1 MALIVQKF
9 GGTSLNG
16 SLRIKACVEIIQ
28 RELSAGNKVVI
39 VVSAM
44 SGVTDSLLSDAAEF
58 GRSPLSEVDAL
69 ISCGEQMTA
78 SIMSMALCAVGVN
91 SRSWLGWQI
100 PILTNDTFSDAEI
113 LNIDPAKILLDVNSG
128 VTPVISGFQG
138 VCSGRIT
145 TIGRG
150 GSDTTAAAIAS
161 AIRADRCDIYTD
173 VDYVY
178 TADPRRVPNVRK
190 LDFISYDEM
199 FEMSFLGAKVVH
211 SRAVDIARNSRIPMQ
226 VLSSFNSSKGTLIQG
241 EKYSYFSGV
250 THLPESVSLI
260 NVDCYSALIEDFLSD
275 VKGVLHF
282 CFDKDNDV
290 YRILV
295 RSHDKKNITL
305 FLDENNLS
313 YKVIEDLKAVSMV
326 GMSAMEKT
334 SINPKL
340 LECISNHDI
349 KIYMS
354 FSNRIS
360 ATVVV
365 ENSKFE
371 KSMLAIHK
379 EFSS

>member
-1 MALIVQKF
+1 M
-9 GGTSLNG
+9 
-16 SLRIKACVEIIQ
+16 
-28 RELSAGNKVVI
+28 
-39 VVSAM
+39 
-44 SGVTDSLLSDAAEF
+44 
-58 GRSPLSEVDAL
+58 
-69 ISCGEQMTA
+69 
-78 SIMSMALCAVGVN
+78 
-91 SRSWLGWQI
+91 
-100 PILTNDTFSDAEI
+100 
-113 LNIDPAKILLDVNSG
+113 
-128 VTPVISGFQG
+128 
-138 VCSGRIT
+138 
-145 TIGRG
+145 
-150 GSDTTAAAIAS
+150 
-161 AIRADRCDIYTD
+161 
-173 VDYVY
+173 
-178 TADPRRVPNVRK
+178 
-190 LDFISYDEM
+190 
-199 FEMSFLGAKVVH
+199 
-211 SRAVDIARNSRIPMQ
+211 
-226 VLSSFNSSKGTLIQG
+226 
-241 EKYSYFSGV
+241 
-250 THLPESVSLI
+250 
-260 NVDCYSALIEDFLSD
+260 
-275 VKGVLHF
+275 
-282 CFDKDNDV
+282 